1 MSKRYKVIV
10 KIGNN
15 SDGSAHCLKYRV
27 SDLKKF
33 TAFLDEKWSQ
43 WKWFNVYSNS
53 GIDKGHQLANFT
65 RFRRPDKRF
74 V

>member
-1 MSKRYKVIV
+1 MTKRYKVIV

-15 SDGSAHCLKYRV
+15 PDGSAHCLKYRV
-27 SDLKKF
+27 DDLKKF
-33 TAFLDEKWSQ
+33 TAFLEQKWPQ

-53 GIDKGHQLANFT
+53 SMDKRRQLANFT
-65 RFRRPDKRF
+65 KFRRPEKRF

>member
-15 SDGSAHCLKYRV
+15 PDGSAHCLKYRV
-27 SDLKKF
+27 NDLKKF
-33 TAFLDEKWSQ
+33 TAFLDQKWSQ

-53 GIDKGHQLANFT
+53 GMDNGHQLANFT
-65 RFRRPDKRF
+65 KFSRPENRF